1 MTHKGDPWIYLATYV
16 VVALVLPLA
25 ALRWLRVCQREHYMG
40 GYTTRFALR
49 WWLGSTPGNLFAVAL
64 AFVSALAA
72 TWIPA
77 VALVAAGLL
86 VVAPFGLGLK
96 GRTSK
101 LVLTGRLRRLA
112 ALVAIDL
119 ALFAVAFWFL
129 PFGLSLLAL
138 TGLAI
143 PVFVDLY
150 AGLMAPVEKSMS
162 RRFIGE
168 AQHKFGQIRPVVIA
182 VTGSYGKTTAKEY
195 IKHLLSGTYR
205 VVASPASFN
214 NQLGLARTVNEH
226 LTPGTEVMIAEMG
239 DYGPGEISEMC
250 TWLQPKVGVVTAVG
264 YEHFERF
271 KSMEAIAE
279 SKREVFVTGDTAV
292 LGIDT
297 PPLDQMAAEIG
308 SSGTKRVVTVSG
320 DGKAADVSALG
331 DGTEIRISAKGE
343 DLGAIPQ
350 ENRHPLNVGI
360 AVAVALAMDVPSRS
374 IIGLLPG
381 LESPAHRATVEVGS
395 TGVSIIDDTYN
406 SNPVG
411 AGAAIE
417 ILARS
422 SSTGRRVVVTP
433 GMVEM
438 GTEQYRLNSEFAA
451 RAGEVATDLL
461 IVGFTNR
468 PALRE
473 GAARTS
479 QLNVIEVRTREEAT
493 EWVRENL
500 GSGDIVLY
508 ENDLPDHFP

>member
-16 VVALVLPLA
+16 VAATALPVAS
-25 ALRWLRVCQREHYMG
+25 LRWLRVCQREHYMG

-49 WWLGSTPGNLFAVAL
+49 WWLGSTPGNLAVVTL
-64 AFVSALAA
+64 AVVSALGA

-77 VALVAAGLL
+77 LALLTAGLA

-101 LVLTGRLRRLA
+101 LVFTGRLKRLA
-112 ALVAIDL
+112 ALVALDL
-119 ALFAVAFWFL
+119 ALFAVVFWFL
-129 PFGLSLLAL
+129 PFGMTLLAL

-143 PVFVDLY
+143 PLLVDLY
-150 AGLMAPVEKSMS
+150 AGLIAPVEKSMS
-162 RRFIGE
+162 RRFVGD
-168 AQHKFGQIRPVVIA
+168 AQHKLGQIRPVVIA

-195 IKHLLSGTYR
+195 IRHLLGGTYR

-226 LTPGTEVMIAEMG
+226 LTPGTEVLIAEMG
-239 DYGPGEISEMC
+239 DYGPGEIAEMC

-279 SKREVFVTGDTAV
+279 SKREVFSTGDTAV

-297 PPLDQMAAEIG
+297 SPLDEMADEISTAG
-308 SSGTKRVVTVSG
+308 SKRVLRVSG
-320 DGKAADVSALG
+320 EGRAADVSAIG
-331 DGTEIRISAKGE
+331 NGSEIRISADGE

-350 ENRHPLNVGI
+350 ENRHPLNVAI
-360 AVAVALAMDVPSRS
+360 AVAVALAMDVPPRS
-374 IIGLLPG
+374 IAKLLPG
-381 LESPAHRATVEVGS
+381 LESPAHRATVEVGT
-395 TGVSIIDDTYN
+395 TGVAIIDDTYN

-411 AGAAIE
+411 AAAALD
-417 ILARS
+417 ILGRS
-422 SSTGRRVVVTP
+422 SATGRRVVVTP

-451 RAGEVATDLL
+451 EAGGVATDLV
-461 IVGFTNR
+461 IVGYTNR
-468 PALRE
+468 RALSE
-473 GAARTS
+473 GAERTS
-479 QLNVIEVRTREEAT
+479 QMNVVEVQTREEAT
-493 EWVRENL
+493 EWVRANL
-500 GSGDIVLY
+500 GAGDIVLY